1 MASLTLFSTSLNG
14 CSQMPLRTGQGT
26 RGIPGE
32 LEASQKEAEEAQEQA
47 VTRLWSWVC
56 PSPGALPPGVGV
68 WVGALAS
75 PQ

>member
-1 MASLTLFSTSLNG
+1 M
-14 CSQMPLRTGQGT
+14 
-26 RGIPGE
+26 
-32 LEASQKEAEEAQEQA
+32 EASQKEAEEAQEQA

-75 PQ
+75 LQQPPMLSDGQVSLALGLSFLKQL